1 LISTISYIKKKT
13 YNIKNININP
23 NLSTFKN
30 FKTIKIAINIKIKRN
45 VIPPSVKIRN
55 LLPDS
60 FLVKD
65 KKIANTRK
73 LNSASP
79 IPAKI
84 DNPVFTE
91 MKLKFEQTIV
101 KQNRIIEI
109 STGFLIL
116 CIKFFFII

>member
-1 LISTISYIKKKT
+1 
-13 YNIKNININP
+13 
-23 NLSTFKN
+23 LSTFKN
-30 FKTIKIAINIKIKRN
+30 LKTRKIVINIKIKRN
-45 VIPPSVKIRN
+45 VVPPSVKIRN

-60 FLVKD
+60 FLVND

-91 MKLKFEQTIV
+91 MKLKYEQTIV
-101 KQNRIIEI
+101 KQNRIIET
-109 STGFLIL
+109 STGFFTLS
-116 CIKFFFII
+116 IKFFFII